1 MQSTN
6 YSKIHKEKTYK
17 YGDHIGFVK
26 HILTKGIKN
35 LEGQATYIFGQDDKL
50 FITTD
55 ENVCALLLTEG
66 YIPLDEETLTRIAS
80 KCQHIVDVEQ
90 YSTFRKDEMS
100 TSISSSIDFRTIIA
114 SANEDDLVNSLET
127 ILRYQDNLRTQQQY
141 PFVFGNSIDISAY
154 DMGPYPT
161 IKNTVGGA
169 PHNTLYKVRSAIR
182 DMENKRYAYDNKH
195 SVGEQSEED
204 ILVK

>member
-55 ENVCALLLTEG
+55 ENICALLLTEG
-66 YIPLDEETLTRIAS
+66 YVPLDEETLTRIVS

-141 PFVFGNSIDISAY
+141 PFFICPLPLWAN
-154 DMGPYPT
+154 
-161 IKNTVGGA
+161 
-169 PHNTLYKVRSAIR
+169 
-182 DMENKRYAYDNKH
+182 
-195 SVGEQSEED
+195 
-204 ILVK
+204 

>member
-1 MQSTN
+1 MQTTE
-6 YSKIHKEKTYK
+6 YSRFKKEKTYK
-17 YGDHIGFVK
+17 YGDQIGFVK
-26 HILTKGIKN
+26 NILTKGMKK
-35 LEGQATYIFGQDDKL
+35 LDGQATYMFGQDDKL

-55 ENVCALLLTEG
+55 ENICALLLTEG
-66 YIPLDEETLTRIAS
+66 YVPLNEETLTRIAS

-161 IKNTVGGA
+161 IKNTLSGV
-169 PHNTLYKVRSAIR
+169 PHKTLYKVISAIR
-182 DMENKRYAYDNKH
+182 DMEQKRYAYNNKH
-195 SVGEQSEED
+195 SVSEQPEED
-204 ILVK
+204 LLSK

>member
-17 YGDHIGFVK
+17 YGDQIGFVK
-26 HILTKGIKN
+26 NILTKGMKK
-35 LEGQATYIFGQDDKL
+35 LDGQATYMFGQDDKL

-55 ENVCALLLTEG
+55 ENICALLLTEG
-66 YIPLDEETLTRIAS
+66 YVPLDEETLTRIAS

-161 IKNTVGGA
+161 IKNTLSGV
-169 PHNTLYKVRSAIR
+169 PHKTLYKVISAIR
-182 DMENKRYAYDNKH
+182 DMEQKRYAYNNKH
-195 SVGEQSEED
+195 SVSEQPEED
-204 ILVK
+204 LLSK

>member
-6 YSKIHKEKTYK
+6 YSKIKKEKTYK

-26 HILTKGIKN
+26 HILTKGMKK
-35 LEGQATYIFGQDDKL
+35 LDGQATYMFGQDDKL

-55 ENVCALLLTEG
+55 ENICALLLTEG
-66 YIPLDEETLTRIAS
+66 YVPLNEETLTRIAS

-161 IKNTVGGA
+161 IKNTLSGV
-169 PHNTLYKVRSAIR
+169 PHKTLYKVISAIR
-182 DMENKRYAYDNKH
+182 DMEQKRYAYNNRH
-195 SVGEQSEED
+195 SVSEQPEED
-204 ILVK
+204 LLSK

>member
-1 MQSTN
+1 MQTTE
-6 YSKIHKEKTYK
+6 YSRFKKEKTYK
-17 YGDHIGFVK
+17 YGDQIGFVK

-55 ENVCALLLTEG
+55 ENICALLLTEG
-66 YIPLDEETLTRIAS
+66 YVPLDEETLTRIVS